1 MDVAHELAEYHAIQE
16 WLRGKKPAPA
26 GRTWRRT
33 VVAAVTL
40 PLPPTMRTSV
50 LARCVAV
57 ADAAGVLPAAFVC
70 VRFGFPLLLM
80 SFGGD
85 LILAMIESMGD
96 TPGALQQ
103 LPVADLANAIIPVL
117 STVGLVAGGIS
128 TLVGL
133 VAFVLNGR

>member
-1 MDVAHELAEYHAIQE
+1 MDLEQTLAEYHAIQE

-57 ADAAGVLPAAFVC
+57 AASCGALPTAFVC
-70 VRFGFPLLLM
+70 LRFGFFLLFIN
-80 SFGGD
+80 FGGEF
-85 LILAMIESMGD
+85 ILTMTESISSGTSDM
-96 TPGALQQ
+96 ALP
-103 LPVADLANAIIPVL
+103 LEAFAKVIITVI

-128 TLVGL
+128 TLVGV

>member
-1 MDVAHELAEYHAIQE
+1 MELEQTLAEYHALQD
-16 WLRGKKPAPA
+16 WLRGKKPAPT

-40 PLPPTMRTSV
+40 PLPPKMRTSV

-57 ADAAGVLPAAFVC
+57 ADAAGVLPAGFVC
-70 VRFGFPLLLM
+70 LRFGLLLLM
-80 SFGGD
+80 FSLGED
-85 LILAMIESMGD
+85 LLLAMIAGMGD
-96 TPGALQQ
+96 TSSAMQ
-103 LPVADLANAIIPVL
+103 LPIEDLAKAIIPVF

-128 TLVGL
+128 TMVGV